1 MSEQY
6 VGVDLKK
13 CGYFSGLVVGT
24 AAVVTVI
31 YWGIFGF
38 DTWQEEMRQGADL
51 LMAASVAPVVPVA
64 PVAQPT
70 RSFRS
75 AGQYVCPRD
84 GVVGLPVID
93 AGGVP
98 HCPVCGQ
105 VMSFYTASPNSMT
118 LAAGAG

>member
-64 PVAQPT
+64 PVD
-70 RSFRS
+70 
-75 AGQYVCPRD
+75 VCPRD